1 MTWPFYY
8 FVTHLQVLTER
19 NKLTVRTKKVIDT
32 MLSNAVKETLMPET
46 EFWTSSKTLL
56 TLAEGD
62 YFKNNDNVAY
72 PEKLKTF
79 LGSGQYYKSPFYY

>member
-1 MTWPFYY
+1 MY
-8 FVTHLQVLTER
+8 FQVLIER

-32 MLSNAVKETLMPET
+32 MLSSAVKEALMPDT

-62 YFKNNDNVAY
+62 YFKNDDKVVY

-79 LGSGQYYKSPFYY
+79 LGSGKYNKAHCFTKYYCSLF